1 MAQTCFNTTVTLTP
15 LFKDAI
21 NAVNAILESL
31 AVQADIVSGVP
42 RQMLGV
48 IEQRDA
54 VENVKVGINQVSVLS
69 LEMFRDIDRCL
80 NSGVQETQN
89 FKWAYRNKPKQGIYN
104 NGFAMVPL

>member
-15 LFKDAI
+15 IQGDAI

-31 AVQADIVSGVP
+31 AVQADIVSGC

-54 VENVKVGINQVSVLS
+54 VENVKVELIRYLY
-69 LEMFRDIDRCL
+69 FPWRCL
-80 NSGVQETQN
+80 EILTGVLTGGV
-89 FKWAYRNKPKQGIYN
+89 RNP
-104 NGFAMVPL
+104 